1 MKGCKFADDD
11 DVICTNLTSI
21 GSLCRPC
28 RVAETKFLNATSPS
42 TRWNSETISV
52 SLDS

>member
-28 RVAETKFLNATSPS
+28 RVAETKLNAAAHLQTFP
-42 TRWNSETISV
+42 
-52 SLDS
+52 